1 MQTFKLLGIFSF
13 IFVPPAIGFIS
24 VSEFSSLVGV
34 SVDIIR
40 SVVGLKMCAIFA
52 EIKKQ
57 KSIIKKNQEKHDKL
71 VFLAKK

>member
-1 MQTFKLLGIFSF
+1 MQTFKLLGIFYF

-40 SVVGLKMCAIFA
+40 SAVGLKMCDIFA
-52 EIKKQ
+52 ELKK
-57 KSIIKKNQEKHDKL
+57 
-71 VFLAKK
+71 